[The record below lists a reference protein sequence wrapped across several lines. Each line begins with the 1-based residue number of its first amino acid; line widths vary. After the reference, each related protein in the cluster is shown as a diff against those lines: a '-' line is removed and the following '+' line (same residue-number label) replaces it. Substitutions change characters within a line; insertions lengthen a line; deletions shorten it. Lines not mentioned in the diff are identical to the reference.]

1 MSEKMFTTAETP
13 EEEHNTQHGPSC
25 KLHNQNHTVTRRDFL
40 GMGLGIL
47 GAVAMLE
54 LGGAGLFYLQ
64 SRSQDGTFGGV
75 VTAGSVD
82 SFQPGSVTEFPDGRF
97 FLIRSA
103 DGGFL
108 AVHSRCPHLGC
119 TILWIPEAEYFL
131 CPCHASHFDA
141 YGNFEGPPVPRPLD
155 TFAVIIENGAV
166 NVDTTRSQQRES
178 FTPDQLAF
186 VQKGG

>member
-1 MSEKMFTTAETP
+1 MSENMLKKTEVP
-13 EEEHNTQHGPSC
+13 EEEQRTQRGPSC
-25 KLHNQNHTVTRRDFL
+25 KLPDKNHTVTRRDFL
-40 GMGLGIL
+40 SLGLNVL

-54 LGGAGLFYLQ
+54 LGGAGLLYLK
-64 SRSQDGTFGGV
+64 SRSQDGQFGGV

-82 SFQPGSVTEFPDGRF
+82 NFQPNSVTEFSDGRF
-97 FLIRSA
+97 FLVRTA

-119 TILWIPEAEYFL
+119 TVLWIPETRQFL

-155 TFAVIIENGAV
+155 VFPLTIEKGV
-166 NVDTTRSQQRES
+166 VKVDTSTLEQRDN
-178 FTPDQLAF
+178 FAPDQLVFA
-186 VQKGG
+186 